1 MSLCVSVFP
10 KLCVP
15 RENELAHSLV
25 HHMMTLEKKNSSL
38 GYLSRDL
45 KWEKKT
51 YKLKGLYFFKRCDE
65 KPWQKVYFVVL

>member
-38 GYLSRDL
+38 GYLSSGPR
-45 KWEKKT
+45 WEKKT
-51 YKLKGLYFFKRCDE
+51 YKLKGLYFFKRRDE
-65 KPWQKVYFVVL
+65 KPWQKV